1 MAITAEKLIPTT
13 KTSSTGPKLRVKTIS
28 IKVNKI
34 NEILKGTLAAEKKQR
49 DQERKSEE
57 RTTSSK
63 AENALEKEQKKNSKF
78 KLPAPLK
85 NLNPIDRI
93 KNFLFNVLGGYI
105 AMRLL
110 DNLPMLQKLIPI
122 IGGAMK
128 FIEDWGG
135 KILDGLVTFLDKGYE
150 MYDGLRGQVGKYF
163 GEDGQKKFDEIS
175 DVLKKVINGVLIAGM
190 VGLAAARFNP
200 MKGRGGPGGGPKR
213 GFDITGRRVS
223 KSAQKRYFK
232 RFGRDKFIQRFGR
245 ANLQNLPG
253 PMRRSGATR
262 FARGATSRVL
272 GRGGSKVALKFVKNF
287 ISPVVKRIP
296 IIGGLIDF
304 ALNYF
309 VFKEP
314 IGRAAFAAIGATIF
328 GALGATAGSVIP
340 VAGNLVGGIL
350 GGLVGDI
357 AGKWLFDTFFSGKKA
372 VQVPGDDL
380 DTSDELVRASEIADT
395 EIASASEL
403 DLFKRLVAAEAE
415 TEGLLGMALVARSV
429 LNRTGLI
436 QSGKASTGT
445 FLAKNDTIT
454 GVIMGRNQYQPISDG
469 RINNNFGPI
478 TLENAEKAIK
488 LAQSINELKAALR
501 AEGYDQGDIA
511 KLISATGFRTGA
523 AFNDPS
529 QNVNVVRF
537 KNHYFNTA
545 GNTELRVSKANINT
559 TSTSAPTSP
568 PGSIPGQISAGT
580 GGPMVRS
587 AKGTKLAGDLGRF
600 IYKELTPQNRAADG
614 VGDFSYASEHPDF
627 GGSFKRSYASWH
639 NVDRAIDIGGFW
651 PQDQKKILGKVLE
664 FNRIRGVQ
672 PVELLYGKPGTP
684 ASGTHGDHVHVA
696 YEKGGVTLDE
706 PHLALVGEKGAEI
719 VIDADSMGPAK
730 DMLLAINQASTY
742 DGVMEAIREYAPYDA
757 MAPQTILVPPPP
769 TPKEQYGGGQGKNMM
784 PIVLGG
790 RNRINDSF
798 DALYQGA

>member
-200 MKGRGGPGGGPKR
+200 MKGKKGAGVGPKR

-559 TSTSAPTSP
+559 ASTPPSISP

-587 AKGTKLAGDLGRF
+587 ARGTKLAGDLGRY
-600 IYKELTPQNRAADG
+600 IYKTLEPDRRGDG
-614 VGDFSYASEHPDF
+614 GGDFSYASEHPDF